1 MQPVKAFEIGAMFWM
16 GRESLEELQS
26 LGMRCGQLGAAGG
39 ADLSDATAAQW
50 KRDAEAAEFALL
62 SVVAAY
68 DGEDY
73 ADIPTV
79 QRTVGFIPAAT
90 RDAREQRT
98 YAVSDFAARLGVNA
112 IGAHIGFVPENP
124 NDPDYKAVRD
134 LVRRVCDYAAANR
147 QVFALET
154 GQEPAS
160 VLMRF
165 IGDVDRENLKIN
177 FDPAN
182 MILYGTGDPVEA
194 LRAVAPRV
202 VSVHCKDGEWPAPG
216 VAGALGTERP
226 LGHGAVGMENF
237 IRTLAAVGYR
247 GALCIEREGTSHEG
261 WLRDVRA
268 AAQLLQQITAKL
280 GS

>member
-1 MQPVKAFEIGAMFWM
+1 MQPLRDFEIGAMFWM
-16 GRESLEELQS
+16 GRESLEELQA
-26 LGMRCGQLGAAGG
+26 LGLRCGQLGAGGG
-39 ADLSDATAAQW
+39 ADLSDAVAAQW
-50 KRDAEAAEFALL
+50 KRDAEAAQFTLL

-90 RDAREQRT
+90 RDARERRT
-98 YAVSDFAARLGVNA
+98 YAVSDFAARLGVKA
-112 IGAHIGFVPENP
+112 IGTHIGFVPENT

-134 LVRRVCDYAAANR
+134 LVRRICDYAAAHG

-154 GQEPAS
+154 GQEPAG

-165 IGDVDRENLKIN
+165 ISDVDRDNLKIN

-194 LRAVAPRV
+194 LRTVAPRV

-216 VAGALGTERP
+216 VAGALGTERA
-226 LGHGAVGMENF
+226 LGHGAVGIDNF
-237 IRTLAAVGYR
+237 VRTLAAVGYR
-247 GALCIEREGTSHEG
+247 GPLCIEREGTSHEG

-268 AAQLLQQITAKL
+268 AAQLLHGITAKL
-280 GS
+280 GN